1 MEHFLSVCI
10 IVLAVKY
17 TFDSFI
23 IIIVIVHYVVSNVLK
38 FRHKLNIGAVAANL
52 L

>member
-23 IIIVIVHYVVSNVLK
+23 IIVIVH
-38 FRHKLNIGAVAANL
+38 I
-52 L
+52 